1 MVNLRNL
8 PPRYREQAQRQLRS
22 SRPFASPAP
31 VPAPSPRRN
40 VPRPLPVATL
50 PLDAS
55 PFGIVSEVTRSDDGN
70 SLRFT
75 IDIDPATF
83 RTAQHK
89 GNKPYIGRD
98 GKAKVH
104 YFTKKAVSDSYKP
117 VVSALTRY
125 RALTLD
131 WKPKDP
137 IAVHAVFFYAYPT
150 STPKRERIEGY
161 PKVETP
167 DVDNVG
173 KGFFDAITFSHL
185 WHDDAPV
192 YSSHA
197 EKYRTCGKPRVE
209 LSVCRYTRPTS
220 ARHDAASANAPAPS
234 PSSRTSPS
242 LPQPAKVAAP
252 PLPDAARPQNKV

>member
-1 MVNLRNL
+1 MVHLRNL
-8 PPRYREQAQRQLRS
+8 PPRYREQAQRQLKSPR
-22 SRPFASPAP
+22 RPAP
-31 VPAPSPRRN
+31 V
-40 VPRPLPVATL
+40 VKL
-50 PLDAS
+50 PLNTS
-55 PFGIVSEVTRSDDGN
+55 PFGIVRAVDRSEDGN
-70 SLRFT
+70 SILFT
-75 IDIDPATF
+75 LDIDPATF

-98 GKAKVH
+98 GKAKIH

-117 VVSALTRY
+117 VIDALARY
-125 RALTLD
+125 RSLTLD

-137 IAVHAVFFYAYPT
+137 IAVHAVFFYAYPA
-150 STPKRERIEGY
+150 STPKRLRIEGY

-173 KGFFDAITFSHL
+173 KGFFDAITDSHL

-192 YSSHA
+192 YSSHS

-209 LSVCRYTRPTS
+209 LSVCRYTPPLS
-220 ARHDAASANAPAPS
+220 ARHDDASANAPASS
-234 PSSRTSPS
+234 PSSQTVHS

-252 PLPDAARPQNKV
+252 PLPDAACPLNKV